1 MTEVGTGAY
10 SAARGVRVFET
21 PLVMTKRLGN
31 HPEKRMTE
39 KRFRYLSGQSQL
51 LIFESPFFRFLGMS
65 PKKLTKNYILLSP
78 FDSKQMVRPHSWR
91 SPKDGP
97 FAPLRLPYKLTNGG
111 RSGILAAF
119 FATFLLRITFSQFN
133 GYLSVTKPLSFG
145 LNFPAKK
152 EDLLTLPFCLP
163 LFTEPQTTEY
173 VF

>member
-1 MTEVGTGAY
+1 MPGE
-10 SAARGVRVFET
+10 
-21 PLVMTKRLGN
+21 K
-31 HPEKRMTE
+31 PEKDH
-39 KRFRYLSGQSQL
+39 S
-51 LIFESPFFRFLGMS
+51 LI
-65 PKKLTKNYILLSP
+65 SP
-78 FDSKQMVRPHSWR
+78 FDSKQMARPFDRR

-97 FAPLRLPYKLTNGG
+97 FAPLRRPYKMTNGG